1 MVVCRR
7 RFCFDKPRLP
17 LLPKRPAYPT
27 TGGSRSEGLG
37 VSQEAALQRPLRGY
51 VPSEP
56 RGSGHRP
63 SDPPRVP
70 RGPLSEH
77 PLTSLQPSTNK
88 GSASKTPQTNRWLEI
103 QNAHIPTQRPTSD
116 AFRPKLHRLLSTC
129 RRKGLKDQVSGPTVV
144 RSPVSA
150 VSGLACHCCAG
161 PFDRQTLCERQ
172 EEPLVKGPSDPLN
185 LQERPSE
192 APQSHRVNPLSG
204 QEEGLALWQLWL
216 AHRQGSHAC
225 EIRIHPTK
233 RIPGSLLFHLR
244 LVAAY

>member
-1 MVVCRR
+1 MPGAGLNPNCWCYMVVCRR

-161 PFDRQTLCERQ
+161 PFDRQTLCE
-172 EEPLVKGPSDPLN
+172 
-185 LQERPSE
+185 
-192 APQSHRVNPLSG
+192 
-204 QEEGLALWQLWL
+204 
-216 AHRQGSHAC
+216 
-225 EIRIHPTK
+225 
-233 RIPGSLLFHLR
+233 
-244 LVAAY
+244 